1 MSDEILGNRKKALED
16 SFFAKQNQ
24 QLIDRLREKREKA
37 AAVESLAATSGI
49 KNTAL
54 LEHLVDLGLDGATW
68 AALSLVPLVE
78 VAWADGEIQSKE
90 RDAILRAADQQ
101 GIQPGSES
109 HQLLE
114 SWLTN
119 RPDAD
124 LFASWGSY
132 TVELVGALDASEKAA
147 LRDSIVGQARSVA
160 DAAGGFLGLGS
171 VSDAEQRVLSALEK
185 PFA

>member
-1 MSDEILGNRKKALED
+1 MSEEILGNRKKALEE

-24 QLIDRLREKREKA
+24 HLIDQLREKREKA
-37 AAVESLAATSGI
+37 AAVEALAATSHI

-54 LEHLVDLGLDGATW
+54 LERLVDMGLDGATW

-90 RDAILRAADQQ
+90 RDAILRAAADQ
-101 GIQPGSES
+101 GIQAGSES

-114 SWLTN
+114 SWLST
-119 RPDAD
+119 RPDAE
-124 LFASWGSY
+124 LFASWGGY
-132 TVELVGALDASEKAA
+132 TVELVAALDAAEKRA
-147 LRDSIVGQARSVA
+147 LRDAIVGKARSVA

-171 VSDAEQRVLSALEK
+171 ISDAEERVIQALEK